1 VTHLP
6 EADYVDSVHRATLAL
21 RAGEAQK
28 AVLSRYQA
36 YDVDYDPVELFAAY
50 CLTQSFVDA
59 FLVCF
64 DDVVAVVASPEMLL
78 SVTEHTLLTN
88 PLAGTRKRG
97 ATVEEDERLRQEL
110 RADRKEMAEHVFSVT
125 TMLDELTPV
134 CAPGTLAVTRLLDV
148 ALQQKVQHL
157 SSVIAGR
164 LAEGVGALDALWALF
179 PSVTVTGL
187 PKSAALPLVRRLEEH
202 PRGIYAGTLGWAAG
216 RGDCRFSL
224 AIRGIFRYGER
235 SFLQAGAGIM
245 PESRPDAELAETAH
259 KLRAMEDALA
269 GVIGETACPHVLR

>member
-1 VTHLP
+1 
-6 EADYVDSVHRATLAL
+6 
-21 RAGEAQK
+21 
-28 AVLSRYQA
+28 
-36 YDVDYDPVELFAAY
+36 
-50 CLTQSFVDA
+50 
-59 FLVCF
+59 
-64 DDVVAVVASPEMLL
+64 VAVVASPEMLL

-125 TMLDELTPV
+125 TMLDELAPV

-245 PESRPDAELAETAH
+245 PESLPEAELAETAH

-269 GVIGETACPHVLR
+269 GVIGETICQPVLR